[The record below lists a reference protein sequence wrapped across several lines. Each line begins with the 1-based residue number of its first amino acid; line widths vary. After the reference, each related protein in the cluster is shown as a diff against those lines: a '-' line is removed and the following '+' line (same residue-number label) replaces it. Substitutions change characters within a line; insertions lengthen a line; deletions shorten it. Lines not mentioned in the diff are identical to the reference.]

1 MNKSVLFSGHSYY
14 NTRYLSLELRKIGW
28 KADTLN
34 WNTTESS
41 QKFFHGEDFK
51 FTKDTTLK
59 EQMNFFEY
67 AINTYSIIHF
77 SGTNNIKFGKKLHDF
92 FKKKYYPYYEIE
104 IIKKL
109 GKKIVY
115 SYNGCLDGAKKT
127 SFQKLKP
134 SPCDICKWK
143 NIEKVCSDDANKK
156 WGEFRNKISDYIC
169 MWGGIKLDYNNSLN
183 VHETPEFYCLDS
195 EIWSPNLDI
204 PDKYKI
210 SNNNFKVYH
219 SVGNYFDRTQENIN
233 IKCTHIYDKIIK
245 ELKREGHKI
254 DLIFTTN
261 IPSTDVKYIQAQCD
275 VVADMLTFGC
285 FGANINEALMLGKP
299 SICFIRPEWKN
310 NVLKEIPE
318 YAQNL
323 PVISGTPDTIKNIL
337 LYLMYNKTA
346 RENIGHKSRLF
357 AEKWH
362 SSKSAALKFDKIYK
376 KLLTY

>member
-14 NTRYLSLELRKIGW
+14 NTRYLSLELRKLGW

-41 QKFFHGEDFK
+41 QKFFQGEDFK
-51 FTKDTTLK
+51 FNKKTTLN

-77 SGTNNIKFGKKLHDF
+77 SGANNLKLGKKLHNF
-92 FKKKYYPYYEIE
+92 FKNKYYPYYEIDLL
-104 IIKKL
+104 KKL

-127 SFQKLKP
+127 SFQNLKP
-134 SPCDICKWK
+134 SPCDICKW
-143 NIEKVCSDDANKK
+143 NNTEEVCSDDGNKN
-156 WGEFRNKISDYIC
+156 WGEFRNKVSDYIC
-169 MWGGIKLDYNNSLN
+169 IWGGLRLDFNSSLN
-183 VHETPEFYCLDS
+183 VHETPEFYCLDPNV
-195 EIWSPNLDI
+195 WSDNLNI
-204 PDKYKI
+204 PVKYKI
-210 SNNNFKVYH
+210 SNKNFKVYH
-219 SVGNYFDRTQENIN
+219 SVGNYYDRTQDNKN
-233 IKCTHIYDKIIK
+233 IKCTHIYEKVIK

-261 IPSTDVKYIQAQCD
+261 IPSIDVKFIQAQCD

-299 SICFIRPEWKN
+299 SICFIRPEWKKN
-310 NVLKEIPE
+310 ILKEIPE
-318 YAQNL
+318 YAHDL
-323 PVISGTPDTIKNIL
+323 PIISARPDTIKNIL
-337 LYLMYNKTA
+337 IFLMYNRKIL
-346 RENIGHKSRLF
+346 EKIGHKSRLF

-362 SSKSAALKFDKIYK
+362 SSKSAALKFDKIYTN
-376 KLLTY
+376 LLNN